1 MVLYQDVFQLG
12 VGKPYDMTEVFVI
25 RHFSTI
31 FDSHGADQKSALRQG
46 TDLFTRLAVEGIDPM
61 ARAVK
66 HIHCNRPGAGRSLP
80 EGITYCTELLRFIC
94 AHLRLRGCAYI
105 LCWSLG
111 SQTWSVRKEREWNI
125 SSAPPQTPRS
135 GGVILGRER
144 ETQKHLETA
153 PR

>member
-1 MVLYQDVFQLG
+1 
-12 VGKPYDMTEVFVI
+12 MTEVFVI

-111 SQTWSVRKEREWNI
+111 SQTWSISEKRKRMEYFICSPPNTQEWWCYFGERKRNTEAFGN
-125 SSAPPQTPRS
+125 SPQ
-135 GGVILGRER
+135 IALF
-144 ETQKHLETA
+144 LESF
-153 PR
+153 